1 MLYTSPIY
9 TSQANPLAPTSFN
22 LTSEKYDRN
31 QKKKQNLYII
41 SPLILKKR
49 KGMNNRVL

>member
-22 LTSEKYDRN
+22 LTTEKYDRN
-31 QKKKQNLYII
+31 QKKTKSAHNF
-41 SPLILKKR
+41 PLNFDKKKR
-49 KGMNNRVL
+49 NE